1 MQQKQTVSI
10 ADGGQVVRV
19 TQINRPSVT
28 FPVAEAN

>member
-19 TQINRPSVT
+19 TQINRLSVT
-28 FPVAEAN
+28 VPVAEAN